1 MWHRQYAQHHNTF
14 QLLCVCAFQTKA
26 KCQIEGGTWGLPV
39 FGVNLEICFRGII
52 SIDQGDF
59 DSLRGS
65 CTAPSNKHV
74 CFTGSLYNYVCKVWG
89 IHNCMLHHTQRLTA
103 DMSGL
108 VWHCRPF
115 TQNTRESNP
124 VPAIPI
130 GAVVCGLVN
139 IIMTLLSVT

>member
-1 MWHRQYAQHHNTF
+1 M
-14 QLLCVCAFQTKA
+14 
-26 KCQIEGGTWGLPV
+26 
-39 FGVNLEICFRGII
+39 
-52 SIDQGDF
+52 
-59 DSLRGS
+59 LRRS

-115 TQNTRESNP
+115 TQNARELSNP
-124 VPAIPI
+124 LPATPI
-130 GAVVCGLVN
+130 GVAICGLLK
-139 IIMTLLSVT
+139 IIMTLLSVISGVHRHDHWWFCQREVLTSYKGNKPPDSRDTHNMPPFLWE